1 MCLRIFHSKEEL
13 EPGVLE
19 DDLDEVGSDAEE
31 ELLELGDLED
41 KDFEIFHLE
50 TKDIWL
56 LCG

>member
-13 EPGVLE
+13 EPEVLE
-19 DDLDEVGSDAEE
+19 DDLDEVESDAEE